1 MCSKNFSTLSPR
13 LVSSINAL
21 MVDFMCQLDWIMES
35 LDVLG
40 VAVKMFL
47 KFLNRG

>member
-1 MCSKNFSTLSPR
+1 MCTKNFSTLPPR
-13 LVSSINAL
+13 LIASINAL
-21 MVDFMCQLDWIMES
+21 MVNFICQLDWITES

-47 KFLNRG
+47 KFPNR